1 MSISFDQPDPA
12 QVTNYPGH
20 MLFNSCLNFLLHM
33 GLEEQRQAGEQDLHV
48 IVQLEVVNSFPVPP
62 FPS

>member
-1 MSISFDQPDPA
+1 
-12 QVTNYPGH
+12 
-20 MLFNSCLNFLLHM
+20 M